1 MWVFLLASAA
11 LIVVPGPNM
20 AYILTR
26 AAAHGRK
33 AGLVSALGVEAGT
46 LVHVGLAVGGVA
58 TVLAASPTAFAVLRW
73 TGVAYLAYL
82 GVRALLSPAP
92 ATDGAAPPASM
103 WRMFRD
109 GLLVNVLNPKVAL
122 FFLAFLPQF
131 ADTTGRLLFLGAA
144 FFVLALAADVCYAL
158 AGAALAGWPGHR
170 SRWSGLVYLGLAG
183 YTALLS

>member
-20 AYILTR
+20 VYILTR
-26 AAAHGRK
+26 GAAHGRK

-46 LVHVGLAVGGVA
+46 LVHVGLAVGGAA

-82 GVRALLSPAP
+82 GVRALLSRAP
-92 ATDGAAPPASM
+92 ATDGTAPPASM

-131 ADTTGRLLFLGAA
+131 ADTTGRLLVLGAT
-144 FFVLALAADVCYAL
+144 FFALALAADVCYAL
-158 AGAALAGWPGHR
+158 AGAALGGWPGRR
-170 SRWSGLVYLGLAG
+170 SRWPGIVYLALAG
-183 YTALLS
+183 YMALVS